1 MTKKN
6 KSLKQ
11 RKTYKRYTK
20 AGTIKSSGKPNHAT
34 GWLNHIIGINDPL
47 NDIVMPH
54 EVDKWI
60 DIPHYVIPF
69 TYDKN
74 NKDKLFVN
82 FTKSDGLYI
91 EYWLNRMENEI
102 CHKHLQHPHHMFNHM
117 LQPVN
122 HYSTHDA
129 VGQQN
134 STLTMISGL
143 RINFLRNGEEPQYL
157 YKQLAMIEHCFWM
170 SWWLLRGYYE
180 QLNAKD
186 KIILTDQD
194 VGFRKANNV
203 ANPPLY
209 PIHFV
214 EYKKS
219 LNDETLFSDVE
230 SITL

>member
-1 MTKKN
+1 MTKKK
-6 KSLKQ
+6 KSIKQ
-11 RKTYKRYTK
+11 RKTYQRYTK
-20 AGTIKSSGKPNHAT
+20 AGTIKSSGNKVHSS
-34 GWLNHIIGINDPL
+34 GWLNHSIGINDPL
-47 NDIVMPH
+47 NQIVMPH

-60 DIPHYVIPF
+60 NIPHYVIPF

-74 NKDKLFVN
+74 NKDQLFVN

-102 CHKHLQHPHHMFNHM
+102 CHKHLQHSDLMFNHM

-122 HYSTHDA
+122 HYSTHEA

-143 RINFLRNGEEPQYL
+143 RINFLRNGEDPKYL
-157 YKQLAMIEHCFWM
+157 YKQLSMIEHVFWM
-170 SWWLLRGYYE
+170 SWWFLIGYYE

-186 KIILTDQD
+186 RIILTSKDI
-194 VGFRKANNV
+194 GFRKSTGKQ
-203 ANPPLY
+203 NPYLF

-219 LNDETLFSDVE
+219 LADETVFTTEDT
-230 SITL
+230 ITL